1 MEGRQMALLE
11 RVAMLLRANLNDLL
25 DQAENPEKLLKQMIL
40 DMQNQLVQ
48 VKTQVA
54 LAITDQHL
62 LQKKKQEHE
71 ELSAEWRRK
80 AELAVSKRHDDVA
93 RTALE
98 RSVSARRATE
108 SFSQQ
113 LEDQAVQVE
122 NLKSALRKL
131 EAKLA
136 EAQSRAEILLA
147 QHRRARAVERA
158 AEAGLLAGEGQRQV
172 ALDRLQNKVQM
183 ADSVSHARTAL
194 MGTSVEDRLAAL
206 ERDEEIDRLLA
217 ELKAGKL
224 AS

>member
-1 MEGRQMALLE
+1 MALLE

-54 LAITDQHL
+54 LALTDQHL
-62 LQKKKQEHE
+62 LEKKKQENDE
-71 ELSAEWRRK
+71 RAGEWRRK
-80 AELAVSKRHDDVA
+80 AELAIAKRHDDVA
-93 RTALE
+93 RAALE
-98 RSVSARRATE
+98 RSVSAKRAAE

-136 EAQSRAEILLA
+136 EAQARAEILLA
-147 QHRRARAVERA
+147 QHRRARAVDRA
-158 AEAGLLAGEGQRQV
+158 AEAGVLAGEGRRQV
-172 ALDRLQNKVQM
+172 ALDRLQSQVQL
-183 ADSVSHARTAL
+183 ADSVSQARAAL
-194 MGTSVEDRLAAL
+194 MGTSVEDRLAAM
-206 ERDEEIDRLLA
+206 EHDEEIDRMLA

-224 AS
+224 SQ

>member
-1 MEGRQMALLE
+1 MALLE

-54 LAITDQHL
+54 LALTDQHL
-62 LQKKKQEHE
+62 LEKKKQENDE
-71 ELSAEWRRK
+71 RAGEWRRK
-80 AELAVSKRHDDVA
+80 AELAIAKRHDDVA
-93 RTALE
+93 RAALE
-98 RSVSARRATE
+98 RSVSAKRAAE

-136 EAQSRAEILLA
+136 EAQARAEILLA
-147 QHRRARAVERA
+147 QHRRARAVDRA
-158 AEAGLLAGEGQRQV
+158 AEAGVLAGEGRRQV
-172 ALDRLQNKVQM
+172 ALDRLQSQVQL
-183 ADSVSHARTAL
+183 ADSVSQARAAL
-194 MGTSVEDRLAAL
+194 MGTSVEDRLAAM
-206 ERDEEIDRLLA
+206 EHDEEIDRMLA
-217 ELKAGKL
+217 ELKAGRL
-224 AS
+224 AP

>member
-1 MEGRQMALLE
+1 MALLE
-11 RVAMLLRANLNDLL
+11 RVAMLLRANLNDLV

-62 LQKKKQEHE
+62 LQKKKQEHDDR
-71 ELSAEWRRK
+71 AVEWRRK
-80 AELAVSKRHDDVA
+80 AELAVAKQQDDVA

-98 RSVSARRATE
+98 RSVTSRRAAE

-122 NLKSALRKL
+122 NLKGALRKL
-131 EAKLA
+131 EAKLS
-136 EAQSRAEILLA
+136 EAQAKSDILIA

-158 AEAGLLAGEGQRQV
+158 TDAGLVSREEGKRQM
-172 ALDRLQNKVQM
+172 ALDRLQNRVQL
-183 ADSVSHARTAL
+183 AESVSHARAAL
-194 MGTSVEDRLAAL
+194 LGTSVDDRLAAL

>member
-1 MEGRQMALLE
+1 MALLE
-11 RVAMLLRANLNDLL
+11 RVAMLLRANLNDLV

-62 LQKKKQEHE
+62 LQKKKQEHDE
-71 ELSAEWRRK
+71 RAAEWRRK
-80 AELAVSKRHDDVA
+80 AELAVAKQQDDVA

-98 RSVSARRATE
+98 RSVSYRRAAE

-122 NLKSALRKL
+122 NLKGALRKL
-131 EAKLA
+131 EAKLS
-136 EAQSRAEILLA
+136 EAQAKSDILIA

-158 AEAGLLAGEGQRQV
+158 TDAGLVSREEG
-172 ALDRLQNKVQM
+172 K
-183 ADSVSHARTAL
+183 
-194 MGTSVEDRLAAL
+194 
-206 ERDEEIDRLLA
+206 
-217 ELKAGKL
+217 
-224 AS
+224 

>member
-1 MEGRQMALLE
+1 MALLE

-25 DQAENPEKLLKQMIL
+25 EQAENPEKLLKQMIL
-40 DMQNQLVQ
+40 DMQNQQVQ

-62 LQKKKQEHE
+62 LRKKKQEHDE
-71 ELSAEWRRK
+71 RALEWRRK
-80 AELAVSKRHDDVA
+80 AELAVSKHHDDVA

-98 RSVSARRATE
+98 RSVSSKRAGD
-108 SFSQQ
+108 SFGQQ

-122 NLKSALRKL
+122 NLKAALRKL

-136 EAQSRAEILLA
+136 EAQSKAELLLA
-147 QHRRARAVERA
+147 QHRRARAVDRA
-158 AEAGLLAGEGQRQV
+158 TEAGLLAAQGPRQG
-172 ALDRLQNKVQM
+172 ALDRLQSQVQL
-183 ADSVSHARTAL
+183 ADSVSHARAAL

-206 ERDEEIDRLLA
+206 ERDEEVDRLLA
-217 ELKAGKL
+217 ELKAGTL

>member
-1 MEGRQMALLE
+1 MALLE

-40 DMQNQLVQ
+40 DMQNQQVQ

-62 LQKKKQEHE
+62 LQKKKQEYDE
-71 ELSAEWRRK
+71 RAAEWRRK
-80 AELAVSKRHDDVA
+80 AELAVAKHQDDVA

-98 RSVSARRATE
+98 RSVSSKRAGD

-136 EAQSRAEILLA
+136 EAQSKAELLLA
-147 QHRRARAVERA
+147 QHRRARAVDRA
-158 AEAGLLAGEGQRQV
+158 TEAGLAAQGQRQG
-172 ALDRLQNKVQM
+172 ALDRLQSKVQM
-183 ADSVSHARTAL
+183 ADSVSHARAAL

-206 ERDEEIDRLLA
+206 ERDEEVDRLLA